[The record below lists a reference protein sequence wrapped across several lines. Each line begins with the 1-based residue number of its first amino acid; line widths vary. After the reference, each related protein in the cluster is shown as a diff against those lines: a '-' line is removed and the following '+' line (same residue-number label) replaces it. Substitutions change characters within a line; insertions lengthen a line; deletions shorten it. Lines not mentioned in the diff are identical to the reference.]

1 MLMRLVDTKTDGA
14 VPAEVTVEAN
24 DRYLTIHFHDTNLQ
38 LPIEEIRGIVR
49 EEDDLK

>member
-14 VPAEVTVEAN
+14 VPVEVTVEAD
-24 DRYLTIHFHDTNLQ
+24 DRYLTIHFRDTNLQ
-38 LPIEEIRGIVR
+38 LPMEKIREIVR

>member
-1 MLMRLVDTKTDGA
+1 MPV
-14 VPAEVTVEAN
+14 EVTVEAD

-38 LPIEEIRGIVR
+38 LPIDEIREIVR